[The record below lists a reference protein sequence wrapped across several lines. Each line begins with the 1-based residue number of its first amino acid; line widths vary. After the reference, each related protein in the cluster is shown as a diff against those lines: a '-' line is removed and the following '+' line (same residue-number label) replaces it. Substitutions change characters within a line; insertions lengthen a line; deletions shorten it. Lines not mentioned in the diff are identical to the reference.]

1 MKATV
6 LLGLTISLATT
17 FAQETP
23 KPAPV
28 ISIGIESIKEG
39 RSAAHEKVE
48 TEWTATLR
56 KANFPGTYYA
66 LASMSGTSEV
76 IFVAPMESFGA
87 REELDKFADKEPLK
101 TSLDNLDSRD
111 GELRASSR
119 QMWAVYR
126 PDLSYKP
133 ENLKL
138 AKTRYVDVAAFHL
151 KLGKDDDFA
160 GGAKAIFG
168 AYEKSNVDMCILG
181 YQVVAGAPSGTFLLF
196 TMMDSM
202 KFLDAEPERQKALKA
217 GMPEATYQGLMRGMG
232 DVFVSMEDN
241 LYEVKPGMSLPS
253 KAVAEGDPAF
263 WKLKVATAK
272 PEKTPVS
279 IPGPPEQKKE
289 H

>member
-1 MKATV
+1 MRISV
-6 LLGLTISLATT
+6 LLGLTIGLATT
-17 FAQETP
+17 FAQEAP

-48 TEWTATLR
+48 TEWAATLR

-66 LASMSGTSEV
+66 LDSISGTSEV
-76 IFVAPMESFGA
+76 IFIAPMESFGA
-87 REELDKFADKEPLK
+87 REEMDKFADKEPLK

-111 GELRASSR
+111 GELRTSSR
-119 QMWAVYR
+119 QLWAVYR

-133 ENLKL
+133 ESMNL
-138 AKTRYVDVAAFHL
+138 AKTRYVDLATFRL

-160 GGAKAIFG
+160 GGAKAIFN
-168 AYEKSNVDMCILG
+168 AYGKGNVDMCILS
-181 YQVVAGAPSGTFLLF
+181 YQVVAGAPSGTFLFF
-196 TMMDSM
+196 TLMDSM

-217 GMPEATYQGLMRGMG
+217 GMPETDYQALMRGMG

-241 LYEVKPGMSLPS
+241 LFAVKPNMSLPA
-253 KAVAEGDPAF
+253 KAVAEADPAF
-263 WKLKVATAK
+263 WRPKAAAGK

-279 IPGPPEQKKE
+279 IPGPPEQKKGQ
-289 H
+289 